1 MAKLVTRY
9 CNSAPVKYSTLYSLF
24 YIENSV
30 YSIVFARLSW
40 RSTIVTQALSN
51 PRYGSD
57 TISEVVAALQQ
68 HLLLCSMVIVW
79 LAGKKNKEKESWVA
93 KLESLKEELQAPSAV
108 CAFLKK
114 GADSARY
121 ALFPHSAGIFHPQCR
136 AR

>member
-1 MAKLVTRY
+1 MWKRQQGKTNYLQHRVTLVSKILYSACTVYENLPVDVGVASRVAKLVTRY

-68 HLLLCSMVIVW
+68 HLLLCSMVIV
-79 LAGKKNKEKESWVA
+79 
-93 KLESLKEELQAPSAV
+93 
-108 CAFLKK
+108 
-114 GADSARY
+114 
-121 ALFPHSAGIFHPQCR
+121 
-136 AR
+136 